1 MRDVS
6 PTTDYENRIQDL
18 KVAVQAAEDEALT
31 AVMFHET
38 WRPTAYDGK
47 LHERMGTSY
56 STQSFQII
64 RWALRREMM
73 LALMRLWD
81 TPRGSLRVTEIA
93 RLLKDECFF
102 KAFFE
107 HRARRQQFKSVGSR
121 GALFESMN
129 DNRRLVLGLV
139 NKYSEGGVNHAVL
152 EKIRALRNER
162 LAHRQVKPATTPR
175 PDVTDDE
182 FDSFYIDNLELVRL
196 LLTLVLAR
204 AFDLSEAADVYS
216 HHAKYFWIN
225 ARGERTPGHPN
236 YRAPDQHQENL

>member
-38 WRPTAYDGK
+38 WRPTAYDGE

-73 LALMRLWD
+73 LSLMRLWD
-81 TPRGSLRVTEIA
+81 TPKGSLRVTEIA
-93 RLLKDECFF
+93 RQLKDERFF
-102 KAFFE
+102 TAFFE
-107 HRARRQQFKSVGSR
+107 HRVRSQRFTSVGSR
-121 GALFESMN
+121 GALLESMN
-129 DNRRLVLGLV
+129 DKRSLVLGLV
-139 NKYSEGGVNHAVL
+139 DKYSEGGVSHAVL
-152 EKIRALRNER
+152 EKIRTLRNER

-175 PDVTDDE
+175 SDVTDDE

-204 AFDLSEAADVYS
+204 AFDLSEAADVYR

-236 YRAPDQHQENL
+236 YRAPDQANENL